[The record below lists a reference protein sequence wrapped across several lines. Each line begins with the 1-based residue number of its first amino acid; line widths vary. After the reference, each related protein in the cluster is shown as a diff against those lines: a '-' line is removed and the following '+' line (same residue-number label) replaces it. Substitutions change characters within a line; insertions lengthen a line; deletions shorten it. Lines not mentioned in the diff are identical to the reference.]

1 MEILKVDDNING
13 GDPAV
18 DIVIVDTSHK
28 FPRNILQKKTI
39 PSSFDQFRPNSEKIS
54 QNVLE
59 DEKDSEITLTHSDAL
74 VFFKI
79 FNVFDKFN
87 IFNMF

>member
-39 PSSFDQFRPNSEKIS
+39 PTMHAFWKKIIDESLSVRAAEAHAKPVSKTKKIKKLKIQKGQSDQ
-54 QNVLE
+54 
-59 DEKDSEITLTHSDAL
+59 
-74 VFFKI
+74 
-79 FNVFDKFN
+79 
-87 IFNMF
+87 